1 MEADDAAEGILLST
15 CAPTGAGNVMLKR
28 FFSRSRFDDATH
40 DLYDTIVAQARQ
52 PVLYTELAVPDTLDG
67 RFDLVVLHAILV
79 MRRLR
84 KSGEAGA
91 DRAQL
96 VFDIMFAD
104 FDRTLREI
112 GVGDLKV
119 GKRIKQMAQA
129 FYGRAQSYGEAL
141 DQDDEAMLAQGL
153 RRNLYG
159 TSEPS
164 EAAVAGVTAYVL
176 AQEAHLAGQADADLD
191 AGRLSF
197 APAVLPA
204 ADRVSI

>member
-1 MEADDAAEGILLST
+1 
-15 CAPTGAGNVMLKR
+15 MLKR

-52 PVLYTELAVPDTLDG
+52 PVLYTDMAVPDSLDG

-84 KSGEAGA
+84 RGGEAGA
-91 DRAQL
+91 AAAQL

-112 GVGDLKV
+112 GVGDLRV

-141 DQDDEAMLAQGL
+141 DAADEGQLADAL

-159 TSEPS
+159 TAIVED
-164 EAAVAGVTAYVL
+164 AVVALACNYVRD
-176 AQEAHLAGQADADLD
+176 QEAHLAELDAAEIV

-197 APAVLPA
+197 APPRLPGA
-204 ADRVSI
+204 GRTSI

>member
-1 MEADDAAEGILLST
+1 
-15 CAPTGAGNVMLKR
+15 MLKR

-52 PVLYTELAVPDTLDG
+52 PVLYTDMAVPDSLDG

-84 KSGEAGA
+84 RGGEAGA
-91 DRAQL
+91 AAAQS

-112 GVGDLKV
+112 GVGDLRV

-129 FYGRAQSYGEAL
+129 FYGRAQSYREAL
-141 DQDDEAMLAQGL
+141 DAGDERLLADAL

-159 TSEPS
+159 TAHADDAVVML
-164 EAAVAGVTAYVL
+164 AAAYVL
-176 AQEAHLAGQADADLD
+176 DQESHLAGQDA
-191 AGRLSF
+191 AQIASGRLSF
-197 APAVLPA
+197 APARLPG
-204 ADRVSI
+204 ADGASI

>member
-1 MEADDAAEGILLST
+1 
-15 CAPTGAGNVMLKR
+15 MLKR
-28 FFSRSRFDDATH
+28 LFSRSRFDDATH

-52 PVLYTELAVPDTLDG
+52 PLLYTDLAIPDTLDG
-67 RFDLVVLHAILV
+67 RFDLVVLHALLV

-84 KSGEAGA
+84 RGGEAGA
-91 DRAQL
+91 ATAQK

-141 DQDDEAMLAQGL
+141 DQGNDAMLADAL

-159 TSEPS
+159 TASPPD
-164 EAAVAGVTAYVL
+164 AAVAGAAAYVL
-176 AQEAHLAGQADADLD
+176 AQQAHLDSLADADLV

-197 APAVLPA
+197 APAALSPA
-204 ADRVSI
+204 ERVSI